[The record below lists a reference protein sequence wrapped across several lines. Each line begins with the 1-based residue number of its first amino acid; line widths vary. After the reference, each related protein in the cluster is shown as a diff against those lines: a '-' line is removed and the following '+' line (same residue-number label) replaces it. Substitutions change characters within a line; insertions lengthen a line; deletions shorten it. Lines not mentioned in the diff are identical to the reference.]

1 MSLVPQLLLNSLI
14 TASIYAFA
22 GVSLT
27 LTYGLLRVFNFAHG
41 HVMMLGA
48 YLFFSLKYQV
58 NLGFFESMGGTLV
71 LAIPLTF
78 CVDRCFIQPFL
89 RFSPL
94 VVFIATL
101 TLGIAIEA
109 IVSLYFG
116 VDVKSLGYE
125 LRLESFG
132 LYGVFITPVQ
142 AIILVTAVTLLPVLA
157 IVIHSTPFGRRLR
170 AVAFDACA
178 AESLHIPHHL
188 LLFSTLVI
196 STVFAFLA
204 GIMLGYETSLFPTM
218 GYTFTVKAFATF
230 VLGGLGSI
238 WGTIAGSLV
247 LGLVENFS
255 IGMDF
260 FGFSLPAGYR
270 DAFSFVVILGA
281 LLWRPQGLVGVLK
294 RGS

>member
-1 MSLVPQLLLNSLI
+1 MSLVPQLLFNSLV

-22 GVSLT
+22 GVGLA

-41 HVMMLGA
+41 HLMMLGA
-48 YLFFSLKYQV
+48 YLFFLLKYQI
-58 NLGFFESMGGTLV
+58 NLSFLESLAGTLL
-71 LAIPLTF
+71 LAVPLTF
-78 CVDRCFIQPFL
+78 CVERCFIRPFL

-109 IVSLYFG
+109 AVSLYFG

-125 LRLESFG
+125 LGLESFEVA
-132 LYGVFITPVQ
+132 GVFMTPVQ
-142 AIILVTAVTLLPVLA
+142 LIILAAASVLLPVLA

-178 AESLHIPHHL
+178 AESLNIPHNL
-188 LLFSTLVI
+188 FLFSTLVI
-196 STVFAFLA
+196 STAFAFLA
-204 GIMLGYETSLFPTM
+204 GVMVGYETSLFPTM

-238 WGTIAGSLV
+238 WGTIAGSLA
-247 LGLVENFS
+247 LGLLENFS
-255 IGMDF
+255 IGMDL

-270 DAFSFVVILGA
+270 DAFSFLVILGV
-281 LLWRPQGLVGVLK
+281 LLWRPQGLAGVVK
-294 RGS
+294 RRS